1 MVYSTKHGR
10 GYVFSD
16 FFEISPVRVKNR
28 TSTEIITGLFQD
40 KEYAFAFRKQK
51 HFSGEG
57 SIMCVALPMKIISFE
72 NNTHC
77 IVSFSGIE
85 SKVNIRLL
93 PDCQIGD
100 YVLVH
105 AGHAI
110 EKVNPVEAENTLEV
124 FRQLEEEMRK

>member
-1 MVYSTKHGR
+1 
-10 GYVFSD
+10 
-16 FFEISPVRVKNR
+16 
-28 TSTEIITGLFQD
+28 
-40 KEYAFAFRKQK
+40 
-51 HFSGEG
+51 
-57 SIMCVALPMKIISFE
+57 MCVALPMKIISFE
-72 NNTHC
+72 DKTHC

-85 SKVNIRLL
+85 SKVNTRLL

-110 EKVNPVEAENTLEV
+110 EKVNPAEAENTLEV